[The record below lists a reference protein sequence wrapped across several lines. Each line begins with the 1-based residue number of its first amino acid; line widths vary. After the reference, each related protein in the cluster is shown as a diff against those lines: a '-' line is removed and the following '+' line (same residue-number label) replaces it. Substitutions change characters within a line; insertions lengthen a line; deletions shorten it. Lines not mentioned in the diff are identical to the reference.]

1 MKKFLIIAAVVV
13 VGGLAAAYF
22 WFYRSDTSPRSPRVD
37 EFIRNP
43 QAHPDWTVK
52 AGTRCGNA
60 PFILPT
66 DGFIG
71 YLWDDTF
78 DPSHR
83 HQGID
88 IFGGKNPGEVSVIAA
103 VDGFLTRL
111 PDWKSSLIIRVPHDP
126 LQPERQIWTYY
137 THMAGPDG
145 QSQIS
150 PEFPPGTQEKFITA
164 GTFLGTQGNF
174 SGTPGKPVGVHMHF
188 SIVLEAGS
196 GKFRNELKI
205 ENTLDP
211 SAYLGLKLNANSSDN
226 LAPICY

>member
-1 MKKFLIIAAVVV
+1 MKKLLIIAAII

-22 WFYRSDTSPRSPRVD
+22 WFSHFDSSPRSPRVD

-43 QAHPDWTVK
+43 QAHLDWTVK

-88 IFGGKNPGEVSVIAA
+88 IFGGKNPGEVRVIAA
-103 VDGFLTRL
+103 VDGFLTRP

-137 THMAGPDG
+137 THMAG
-145 QSQIS
+145 
-150 PEFPPGTQEKFITA
+150 
-164 GTFLGTQGNF
+164 
-174 SGTPGKPVGVHMHF
+174 
-188 SIVLEAGS
+188 
-196 GKFRNELKI
+196 
-205 ENTLDP
+205 
-211 SAYLGLKLNANSSDN
+211 
-226 LAPICY
+226 